1 LSLSTNLRVL
11 VVDDQPAIHE
21 DFKKALVGRSAE
33 SDAVRSAKAAFFG
46 SPAATPQAA
55 PFELESAFQGQEALA
70 KVRAARESGAPFA
83 MAFVDV
89 RMPPGWDGIETI
101 ARLFEADPELQ
112 CVICTA
118 YSDYSW
124 DAMIAKLGRTD
135 RLLILKKP
143 FDPVE
148 VRQLASAL
156 TEKWNASRSA
166 AERLDEVRRAEQ
178 EARAHAAA
186 LEKARAAAEVA
197 ARAKSE
203 ILGNVSHE
211 IRTPMIAIL
220 GSADLIG
227 EEGAGEAARTRH
239 LETIRTHGRNLLSI
253 LDDILAVAQF
263 DTGRLA
269 IERSPCSPLE
279 LVEEVLRRMRPIA
292 EAKGLRLA
300 SECLG
305 PVPERFESDP
315 SRVRQVLTNLVGNA
329 IKFTES
335 GSVRATLAL
344 ATDESGTKRLEI
356 SVVDTGIGIPAEA
369 QPGLFDAFHQV
380 DGSLT
385 RRHGG
390 TGLGLA
396 VSRRLAQALGGDV
409 AFESRTGAGSR
420 FTLSLPLSDTGVPL
434 VEHPRGPIPSPP
446 GTGARTEPRSE
457 LAPLAGSRI
466 LLVEDAPVTRALH
479 ARILRAAGSEV
490 VTAENGAIGA
500 DLAVAAWRE
509 GRSFALVLMDI
520 QMPVMDGYESTR
532 KIRAAGCDVPIV
544 AVTAHFLEGD
554 REKALAAGCD
564 DHAGKPI
571 ERDSLIELCRRS
583 IAGARQGS

>member
-46 SPAATPQAA
+46 RPRRRRRPPRSSSSR
-55 PFELESAFQGQEALA
+55 LSGSGSARE
-70 KVRAARESGAPFA
+70 VRAARESGAPFA

-329 IKFTES
+329 IKFTER

-344 ATDESGTKRLEI
+344 ASGPRAGKSASSSASSTRA
-356 SVVDTGIGIPAEA
+356 SASRRT
-369 QPGLFDAFHQV
+369 PGR
-380 DGSLT
+380 SL
-385 RRHGG
+385 RRVPSG
-390 TGLGLA
+390 
-396 VSRRLAQALGGDV
+396 RRLADAAPRGRGTR
-409 AFESRTGAGSR
+409 ARGSRTASPRRSAARSR
-420 FTLSLPLSDTGVPL
+420 S
-434 VEHPRGPIPSPP
+434 
-446 GTGARTEPRSE
+446 
-457 LAPLAGSRI
+457 
-466 LLVEDAPVTRALH
+466 
-479 ARILRAAGSEV
+479 RAARG
-490 VTAENGAIGA
+490 
-500 DLAVAAWRE
+500 RE
-509 GRSFALVLMDI
+509 
-520 QMPVMDGYESTR
+520 PV
-532 KIRAAGCDVPIV
+532 
-544 AVTAHFLEGD
+544 H
-554 REKALAAGCD
+554 ALAAGRELGRTARRASARAD
-564 DHAGKPI
+564 P
-571 ERDSLIELCRRS
+571 ERGGRPDRRGRTFRRS
-583 IAGARQGS
+583 RDRGSSSSRTRP